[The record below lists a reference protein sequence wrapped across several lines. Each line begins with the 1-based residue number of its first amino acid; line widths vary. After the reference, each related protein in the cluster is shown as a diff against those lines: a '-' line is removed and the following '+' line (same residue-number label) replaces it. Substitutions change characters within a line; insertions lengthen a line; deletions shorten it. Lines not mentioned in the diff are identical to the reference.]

1 MDFKL
6 DKSHLLQQELFRR
19 FAETEIKPLAKEMDE
34 KEAYDLEL
42 LAKMQKY
49 GFFGVPYSKEYGGAG
64 SDTLGYTLC
73 MEEVSKVDAST
84 GITISV
90 HTSLCCSCINN
101 FGTEDQKQRFLR
113 PLIDGSKVGC
123 YGLTEPGAGSDV

>member
-84 GITISV
+84 VLALPFPYIPLCAAPASTTSAPRSRSRNISV
-90 HTSLCCSCINN
+90 
-101 FGTEDQKQRFLR
+101 
-113 PLIDGSKVGC
+113 P
-123 YGLTEPGAGSDV
+123 